1 MRRHWPLAAALLLAE
16 VARITFWAV
25 TGRRYEDALIT
36 LTHAENAARGL
47 GFIHHAQEGHVQEFT
62 SALSALIPLA
72 AEVVHHGA
80 GLATIKP
87 VSLFAAVAPIAY
99 AYAIARRLALSD

>member
-47 GFIHHAQEGHVQEFT
+47 GSIT
-62 SALSALIPLA
+62 TRRK
-72 AEVVHHGA
+72 
-80 GLATIKP
+80 ATYRA
-87 VSLFAAVAPIAY
+87 S
-99 AYAIARRLALSD
+99 RRRFRH